1 MLAGWCPVV
10 WAASVIGELN
20 RPPPPAMV
28 LGALPLLQDADL
40 AAGQQHREPV
50 MLLGRPHFTAPQR
63 EPVQFD
69 KCHGSVRA
77 RAVQAGTGHNPVVTV
92 DDLDTGL
99 TRCSMGEYPVKS
111 TAVVQRANSSPF
123 IAPSLQRTFQVQF
136 ITPAIPRRPALTSAL
151 ARQADQQGQRYQQS
165 TAPHAPVTQ
174 SAC

>member
-28 LGALPLLQDADL
+28 LGVLPLLQDADL
-40 AAGQQHREPV
+40 AAGQQYREPV

-63 EPVQFD
+63 GPVQFD

-92 DDLDTGL
+92 DDLDTRL
-99 TRCSMGEYPVKS
+99 TRCSMDEYPVKS
-111 TAVVQRANSSPF
+111 TRRGTASELQPVHRTVITAHIPGPVH
-123 IAPSLQRTFQVQF
+123 IASNT
-136 ITPAIPRRPALTSAL
+136 L
-151 ARQADQQGQRYQQS
+151 A
-165 TAPHAPVTQ
+165 APL
-174 SAC
+174 